1 LEIAT
6 IGEVVL
12 KVKRALVSVS
22 NKIGLDSFIQA
33 LTDMGVEIISTGGTA
48 KFLQEKGIEVTLVSE
63 VTGFPEI
70 MDGRVKTLHP
80 KIHGGL
86 LADRD
91 NHDHMLT
98 LKEQGIK
105 PIDMV
110 VVNLYPFEQVAG
122 KRGVTEAE
130 IIENIDIGGPTI
142 VRAASKN
149 FKSVAVVCDPR
160 RYGDVIDEM
169 KQNDNQLSLET
180 LRDLATQAFHTTAH
194 YDFVIANWFSEG
206 VSDFPPFKLLD
217 FEKIQDLTYGENPH
231 QRAAY
236 YAEVNARRHLL
247 SRVTQLHGA
256 ELSYN
261 NLLDLNSARE
271 LLREF
276 SLPAAVIVK
285 HNNPCGVAVAENVG
299 VAYDRAL
306 AADPVSAFGSVIA
319 LNRIVDE
326 ELATKLAKNFIEV
339 LVAPG
344 FVAEGLELLTQ
355 KPRTRILV
363 NEERRKPV
371 GGEPDYRRVMGG
383 LLVQDKDSGIDERDN
398 MEVVTKKHPT
408 EEEWGDALFAW
419 RVTKNVRSNA
429 IVLAKN
435 LATLGIGAGQMSRV
449 DSMQIALDKSLG
461 ELKGAAVGSDA
472 FFPFTDAID
481 LAIPKGISTIIQPG
495 GSNRDGE
502 VIKLC
507 DENDIAMIFTHTRH
521 FRH

>member
-1 LEIAT
+1 M
-6 IGEVVL
+6 

-22 NKIGLDSFIQA
+22 NKLGLDTFVQA
-33 LTDMGVEIISTGGTA
+33 LTDLGVEIISTGGTA
-48 KFLQEKGIEVTLVSE
+48 KFLEEKGVRVTHISE

-70 MDGRVKTLHP
+70 MNGRVKTLHP

-98 LKEQGIK
+98 LKEHGIS

-110 VVNLYPFEQVAG
+110 VVNLYPFEEVSG

-130 IIENIDIGGPTI
+130 IIENIDIGGPTM

-149 FKSVAVVCDPR
+149 FKSVAVVTDPR
-160 RYGDVIDEM
+160 RYGEIIDEM
-169 KQNDNQLSLET
+169 KASDNQLSLET
-180 LRDLATQAFHTTAH
+180 LRSLATQAFHTTAH

-217 FEKIQDLTYGENPH
+217 FEKIQDLAYGENPH

-276 SLPAAVIVK
+276 SLPAAVIIK
-285 HNNPCGVAVAENVG
+285 HNNPCGVAVAENISA
-299 VAYDRAL
+299 AYDKAL
-306 AADPVSAFGSVIA
+306 AADPVSAFGGVIA

-326 ELATKLAKNFIEV
+326 ELAAKLAKNFIEV

-344 FVAEGLELLTQ
+344 YVAECLELLTQ

-363 NEERRKPV
+363 NEERRKAV
-371 GGEPDYRRVMGG
+371 SGEPDYRRVMGG
-383 LLVQDKDSGIDERDN
+383 LLV
-398 MEVVTKKHPT
+398 
-408 EEEWGDALFAW
+408 
-419 RVTKNVRSNA
+419 
-429 IVLAKN
+429 
-435 LATLGIGAGQMSRV
+435 
-449 DSMQIALDKSLG
+449 
-461 ELKGAAVGSDA
+461 
-472 FFPFTDAID
+472 
-481 LAIPKGISTIIQPG
+481 
-495 GSNRDGE
+495 
-502 VIKLC
+502 
-507 DENDIAMIFTHTRH
+507 
-521 FRH
+521 

>member
-1 LEIAT
+1 M
-6 IGEVVL
+6 

-22 NKIGLDSFIQA
+22 NKIGLDSFVQA
-33 LTDMGVEIISTGGTA
+33 LSGLGVEIISTGGTA
-48 KFLQEKGIEVTLVSE
+48 KFLEEKGVQVTHISE

-70 MDGRVKTLHP
+70 MNGRVKTLHP

-98 LKEQGIK
+98 LKEHGIS

-110 VVNLYPFEQVAG
+110 VVNLYPFEEVAG

-130 IIENIDIGGPTI
+130 IIENIDIGGPTM

-149 FKSVAVVCDPR
+149 FKSVAVVTDPR
-160 RYGDVIDEM
+160 RYGQIIDEL
-169 KQNDNQLSLET
+169 KANDNQLSLET

-217 FEKIQDLTYGENPH
+217 FEKIQDLAYGENPH

-256 ELSYN
+256 ELSFN

-271 LLREF
+271 LIREF
-276 SLPAAVIVK
+276 SLPAAVIIK
-285 HNNPCGVAVAENVG
+285 HNNPCGVAVAENIG
-299 VAYDRAL
+299 HAYEKAL
-306 AADPVSAFGSVIA
+306 AADPVSSFGSVIA
-319 LNRIVDE
+319 LNRIIDE
-326 ELATKLAKNFIEV
+326 ELAAQLAKNFIEV
-339 LVAPG
+339 LLAAG
-344 FVAEGLELLTQ
+344 YVAEGLELLTQ
-355 KPRTRILV
+355 KPRTRLLV
-363 NEERRKPV
+363 DEERRKSTIS
-371 GGEPDYRRVMGG
+371 GEPDYRRVMGG
-383 LLVQDKDSGIDERDN
+383 LLVQDKDSGIDERDT
-398 MEVVTKKHPT
+398 MEVVTARHPT

-419 RVTKNVRSNA
+419 RVAKHVRSNA
-429 IVLAKN
+429 IVIAKN
-435 LATLGIGAGQMSRV
+435 LATMGVGAGQMSRV
-449 DSMQIALDKSLG
+449 DAMKLAIDKSLG
-461 ELKGAAVGSDA
+461 EVKGAAVASDA
-472 FFPFTDAID
+472 FFPFADAVD
-481 LAIPKGISTIIQPG
+481 LALAAGISTIIQPG
-495 GSNRDGE
+495 GSNRDDE

-507 DENDIAMIFTHTRH
+507 DDNGVAMIFSNTRH